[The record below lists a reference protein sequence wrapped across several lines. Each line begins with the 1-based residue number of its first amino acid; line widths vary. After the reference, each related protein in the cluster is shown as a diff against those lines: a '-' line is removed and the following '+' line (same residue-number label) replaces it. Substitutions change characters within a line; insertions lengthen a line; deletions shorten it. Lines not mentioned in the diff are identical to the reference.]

1 MFTLIKNKMKTRKAQ
16 LSIEFILYILII
28 LTILF
33 FYINIEVN
41 LQEKYSSKDS
51 ETKYVTKLNY
61 LKEKYFIK
69 NCIYEYEKKILKK

>member
-1 MFTLIKNKMKTRKAQ
+1 MFALIKNKIKTRKAQ

-28 LTILF
+28 ITILF

-41 LQEKYSSKDS
+41 LQGKYNSKDS
-51 ETKYVTKLNY
+51 ETKYIIKLNY

-69 NCIYEYEKKILKK
+69 NSIYEYKKTIPKK

>member
-1 MFTLIKNKMKTRKAQ
+1 MFALIKNKIKTRKAQ

-28 LTILF
+28 ITILF

-41 LQEKYSSKDS
+41 LQDKYNSKDS
-51 ETKYVTKLNY
+51 EIKYITKLNY

-69 NCIYEYEKKILKK
+69 NSIYEYKKTIPKK